1 MQAFMGAIH
10 RFSKKTQV
18 FVRNNLDSSA
28 SNAEFMW
35 IKENLCSKSLGAW
48 IRSKSKKEERG
59 LLAKND
65 VQLASRS
72 IETA

>member
-1 MQAFMGAIH
+1 MQALMGEIH

-18 FVRNNLDSSA
+18 FVRNNLDSST

-48 IRSKSKKEERG
+48 IRSKSKKEEGG